1 MHRSVSHTGTSSAM
15 LRFSHCA
22 VATGYVP
29 STGKALTGS
38 RSPRPL
44 IISSVTLRTKSGI
57 SPSPFGR
64 GDHHLIQMCQ
74 RRIDGREVLADDRLA
89 ALAVG
94 FSDRLFDFHDRF
106 IARQHAADREKAR
119 LHDRV
124 DAIAELI
131 VFSNR
136 VGVN

>member
-1 MHRSVSHTGTSSAM
+1 
-15 LRFSHCA
+15 
-22 VATGYVP
+22 
-29 STGKALTGS
+29 
-38 RSPRPL
+38 
-44 IISSVTLRTKSGI
+44 
-57 SPSPFGR
+57 
-64 GDHHLIQMCQ
+64 MCQ

-131 VFSNR
+131 LLSNR
-136 VGVN
+136 IGVD